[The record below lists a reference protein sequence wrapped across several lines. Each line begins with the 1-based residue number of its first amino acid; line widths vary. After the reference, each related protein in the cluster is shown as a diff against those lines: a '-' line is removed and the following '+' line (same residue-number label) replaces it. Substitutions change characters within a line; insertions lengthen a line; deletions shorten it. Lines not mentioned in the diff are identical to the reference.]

1 MKKGEQRDK
10 MTAIKFKVKCP
21 YEIGDKV
28 KFEKAGKI
36 HVMEITDILLET
48 SIKHERHK
56 FILELDGWYQLD
68 TEMHEVRFM

>member
-36 HVMEITDILLET
+36 KGKSKEKYIHNQINT
-48 SIKHERHK
+48 ERR
-56 FILELDGWYQLD
+56 EYG
-68 TEMHEVRFM
+68 R